1 VCLTFNSSVMAVSPY
16 ESTQCLM
23 RLDKGSA
30 SRLVASGRCCWWASS
45 GLEALDALLGTA
57 GDGERIG
64 AVSVVTDL
72 CPDSDS

>member
-1 VCLTFNSSVMAVSPY
+1 MASCALIKAV
-16 ESTQCLM
+16 
-23 RLDKGSA
+23 A
-30 SRLVASGRCCWWASS
+30 SRLVAKRAGVVGGHPS

-72 CPDSDS
+72 LPGQ